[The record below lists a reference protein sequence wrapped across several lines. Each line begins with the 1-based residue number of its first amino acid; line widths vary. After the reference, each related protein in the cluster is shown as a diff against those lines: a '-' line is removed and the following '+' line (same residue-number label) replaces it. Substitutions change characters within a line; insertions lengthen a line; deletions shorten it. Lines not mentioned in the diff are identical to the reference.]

1 MELRKILA
9 RLAAL
14 RSAEGFQPFTQ
25 GANVVGDRFHLAHPQ
40 GPVLEDLK
48 TIADQSPALL
58 AELDKALAK
67 VQSK

>member
-14 RSAEGFQPFTQ
+14 RATPGFQPFKQ
-25 GANVVGDRFHLAHPQ
+25 GANVVGQDFHLAHPQ

-58 AELDKALAK
+58 AELDKAIAK
-67 VQSK
+67 